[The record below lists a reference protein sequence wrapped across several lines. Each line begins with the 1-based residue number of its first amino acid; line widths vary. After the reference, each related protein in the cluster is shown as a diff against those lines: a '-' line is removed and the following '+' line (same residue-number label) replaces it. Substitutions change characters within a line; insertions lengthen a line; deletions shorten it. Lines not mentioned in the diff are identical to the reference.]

1 LLFLFYLVFLA
12 FQIQLIKIPI
22 FFIFLPVPDNEWDIW
37 KWQRIIEFWAA
48 AYIRAPF
55 SVLFLEILEFILL
68 ALVVIIPLLI
78 SIAYYTLAERKIMA
92 AIQRRKG
99 PNVVGF
105 WGLLQPLADGL
116 KLVLKEMIIPRRSNI
131 LLFIFAPML
140 TLILSF
146 LLWAVIPFNFGN
158 CFIDLHLGVL
168 YILAISGLAVYGV
181 VIAGWASNSKYSFLG
196 ALRASAQMI
205 SYEVSISLAIVQ
217 IVLVTGSL
225 NLTDIVLIQKDN
237 VYNIFLLFP
246 TSFIFFISI
255 LAETNRAPFDL
266 AEAEAEIVAGIY
278 LEYSAIIFAMFFLGE
293 YCNMIAMS
301 ALMNTFFFG
310 GWCLPYFELFF
321 VGEIIFAIKTV
332 GIAFLFIVV
341 RAMLPRYRYDQLMI
355 IGWKVFLPVN
365 LGFLI
370 CSASILFGFDIL
382 PNYASL

>member
-1 LLFLFYLVFLA
+1 
-12 FQIQLIKIPI
+12 
-22 FFIFLPVPDNEWDIW
+22 
-37 KWQRIIEFWAA
+37 
-48 AYIRAPF
+48 
-55 SVLFLEILEFILL
+55 
-68 ALVVIIPLLI
+68 
-78 SIAYYTLAERKIMA
+78 MA

-116 KLVLKEMIIPRRSNI
+116 KLVIKEMIIPRRSNI

-158 CFIDLHLGVL
+158 CFVDLHLGVL
-168 YILAISGLAVYGV
+168 YILAVSGLAVYGV

-196 ALRASAQMI
+196 ALRASAQMN
-205 SYEVSISLAIVQ
+205 SYEVSISLAVVQ
-217 IVLVTGSL
+217 VVLVTGSL
-225 NLTDIVLIQKDN
+225 NLTDIVLMQKDN
-237 VYNIFLLFP
+237 VYNIFLLSP
-246 TSFIFFISI
+246 TSFIFFISV

-310 GWCLPYFELFF
+310 GWHLPYFEI
-321 VGEIIFAIKTV
+321 VCAGEVIFAVKTV
-332 GIAFLFIVV
+332 SIAFLFIVV

-370 CSASILFGFDIL
+370 FSASILFGFDIL